1 MAKKEETRYV
11 GENLFEGIVS
21 FRALMEAQESG
32 FNDRRIKTLWYSEEK
47 LKKNKSEFSYVKA
60 KSHQYGFE
68 IELTPAQKIDE
79 MTIGTSHGGIAMETT
94 PRTINE
100 LCEEFIKDDGFYI
113 MLDGIEDPYN
123 FGYALRSLYASGADG
138 IILDKRN
145 WLSAAGVVC
154 RASAGASELLPAFV
168 SESDENT
175 VRVFKEAGYRIASA
189 DIENSLP
196 MWSDKA
202 CLKTPLLLAIGGE
215 KRGLGRVILSASDE
229 IVRIEYGREFTNA
242 LSAASAAAILS
253 FEVLRRN
260 PR

>member
-123 FGYALRSLYASGADG
+123 FGYALRSVYAAGVDG
-138 IILDKRN
+138 VILAPRN
-145 WLSAAGVVC
+145 WMSAAGVVC
-154 RASAGASELLPAFV
+154 RSSAGASELLPMCTLPEAKNLEAFK
-168 SESDENT
+168 D
-175 VRVFKEAGYRIASA
+175 RGYKIICA
-189 DIENSLP
+189 DIDNSKSVYDADL
-196 MWSDKA
+196 SR
-202 CLKTPLLLAIGGE
+202 PLVLVVGGE
-215 KRGLGRVILSASDE
+215 KRGISSAVMSLADE
-229 IVRIEYGREFTNA
+229 VVRLDYARDFPAA
-242 LSAASAAAILS
+242 LSAASAASILA
-253 FEVLRRN
+253 FEVLRQGRVK
-260 PR
+260 

>member
-123 FGYALRSLYASGADG
+123 FGYALRSVYAAGVDG
-138 IILDKRN
+138 VILAPRN
-145 WLSAAGVVC
+145 WMSAAGVVC
-154 RASAGASELLPAFV
+154 RSSAGASELLPMCTLPEAKSLEAFK
-168 SESDENT
+168 D
-175 VRVFKEAGYRIASA
+175 RGYKIICA
-189 DIENSLP
+189 DIDNSKSVYDADL
-196 MWSDKA
+196 SR
-202 CLKTPLLLAIGGE
+202 PLVLVVGGE
-215 KRGLGRVILSASDE
+215 KRGISSAVMSLADE
-229 IVRIEYGREFTNA
+229 VVRLDYARDFPAA
-242 LSAASAAAILS
+242 LSAASAASILA
-253 FEVLRRN
+253 FEVLRQGRGK
-260 PR
+260 

>member
-68 IELTPAQKIDE
+68 IELIPAQKIDE

-123 FGYALRSLYASGADG
+123 FGYALRSVYAAGVDG
-138 IILDKRN
+138 VILAPRN
-145 WLSAAGVVC
+145 WMSAAGVVC
-154 RASAGASELLPAFV
+154 RSSAGASELLPMCTLPEAKSLEAFK
-168 SESDENT
+168 D
-175 VRVFKEAGYRIASA
+175 RGYKIIFA
-189 DIENSLP
+189 DIDNSKSVYDADL
-196 MWSDKA
+196 SR
-202 CLKTPLLLAIGGE
+202 PLVLVVGGE
-215 KRGLGRVILSASDE
+215 KRGISSAVMSLADE
-229 IVRIEYGREFTNA
+229 VVRLDYARDFPAA
-242 LSAASAAAILS
+242 LSAASAASILA
-253 FEVLRRN
+253 FEVLRQGRVK
-260 PR
+260 